1 MRVEEYTMEDSIKD
15 LAGMTVRSV
24 KREGVKAT
32 AKKVYSY
39 IRYGKRRVE
48 QRGGLKWL
56 YADVLFING
65 CYLPHPSRYRV
76 SHQREQLLAKNIVTS
91 EIFYTDLTLDLVK
104 RYRLFIFYRCPYTD
118 TVGEFIE
125 LAKKYHKHV
134 LFDMDDLLIDE
145 SYTRTID
152 YIKTLP
158 QSEQDIYY
166 DGIRLMQ
173 KTLKLCE
180 GAITTT
186 EAMAAEL
193 KKFVPEVY
201 INRNLASDRMVQLS
215 EEAYEMK
222 QIAEPHSTIDIG
234 YFSGNITHNQ
244 DFEMILPAIIKL
256 MENYANV
263 RLCLVGEIT
272 LPGELKQ
279 FEERVVINKRV
290 NWEQL
295 PELIA
300 SVDIN
305 IAPLVDTLFNRAKS
319 ENKWVEAALVRVPT
333 VASDTGAFA
342 RMIQDGKTGIL
353 CENTES
359 AWFVGM
365 ESLVKDI
372 NYRKQIAQNAYQY
385 VIENCTT
392 IVKSAEFAE
401 YIKMWFTPNIFMV
414 LPQTQ
419 IAGGVLVAL
428 RHCIFLMKNGYD
440 VTVLNEGNADT
451 KELISFEGNSIPM
464 LNKSEVKIFGSIDT
478 AVGTLWTTMDFVTTY
493 GNIKNRIYFVQNYET
508 NFYKAGEYF
517 KVKAEQTYLP
527 VVNNVKFITISK
539 WCENWLRDK
548 YHHESLYAPN
558 GIDVKKFSP
567 RKRMFDSKIR
577 ILIEGNSNDDYKNVD
592 ESFQI
597 VDRLDKDKFEIWY
610 MSYQGKPKSKYYV
623 DKFLHQV
630 PYEKVPDVYRQCD
643 ILIKTSILES
653 FSYPPLEMMA
663 TGGYVVVV
671 PNGGNI
677 EYLVDGENCMMYP
690 QGDIE
695 KALQCIERLVNDSA
709 LRDNLYQRGL
719 ETAKARDWSTIE
731 EEIVRLYQ

>member
-1 MRVEEYTMEDSIKD
+1 MEDSIKD

>member
-193 KKFVPEVY
+193 KKFVPEAY

-215 EEAYEMK
+215 EEAYLKRQME
-222 QIAEPHSTIDIG
+222 EPHNTIDIG
-234 YFSGNITHNQ
+234 YFSGNITHDQ
-244 DFEMILPAIIKL
+244 DFELILPAITKL
-256 MENYANV
+256 MESYANV
-263 RLCLVGEIT
+263 RLCLAGEIT
-272 LPGELKQ
+272 LPEKLKQ
-279 FEERVVINKRV
+279 YEERVVINKLV
-290 NWEQL
+290 NWEKL

>member
-193 KKFVPEVY
+193 KKFVPEAY

-215 EEAYEMK
+215 EEAYLKRQME
-222 QIAEPHSTIDIG
+222 EPHNTIDIG
-234 YFSGNITHNQ
+234 YFSGNITHDQ
-244 DFEMILPAIIKL
+244 DFELILPAITKL
-256 MENYANV
+256 MESYANV
-263 RLCLVGEIT
+263 RLCLAGEIT
-272 LPGELKQ
+272 LPEKLKQ
-279 FEERVVINKRV
+279 YEERVVINKLV
-290 NWEQL
+290 NWEKL

-567 RKRMFDSKIR
+567 RKRMFESKIR

>member
-1 MRVEEYTMEDSIKD
+1 MEDSIKD

-193 KKFVPEVY
+193 KKFVPEAY

-215 EEAYEMK
+215 EEAYLKRQME
-222 QIAEPHSTIDIG
+222 EPHNTIDIG
-234 YFSGNITHNQ
+234 YFSGNITHDQ
-244 DFEMILPAIIKL
+244 DFELILPAITKL
-256 MENYANV
+256 MESYANV
-263 RLCLVGEIT
+263 RLCLAGEIT
-272 LPGELKQ
+272 LPEKLKQ
-279 FEERVVINKRV
+279 YEERVVINKLV
-290 NWEQL
+290 NWEKL

>member
-1 MRVEEYTMEDSIKD
+1 MEDSIKD

-39 IRYGKRRVE
+39 IRYGKKRVE
-48 QRGGLKWL
+48 KRGGLKWL
-56 YADVLFING
+56 YADVLYING
-65 CYLPHPSRYRV
+65 CYLPSPLRYRV
-76 SHQREQLLAKNIVTS
+76 AHQREQLLAKNIVTS
-91 EIFYTDLTLDLVK
+91 EIFYTDLILDLVK
-104 RYRLFIFYRCPYTD
+104 RYRMFIFYRCPYTD
-118 TVGEFIE
+118 MIGEFIE

-134 LFDMDDLLIDE
+134 LFDIDDLLIDE
-145 SYTRTID
+145 SYTKTID
-152 YIKTLP
+152 HIKTLS
-158 QSEQDIYY
+158 QSEQDLYY
-166 DGIRLMQ
+166 NGIRLMQ
-173 KTLKLCE
+173 QTLNLCE

-186 EAMAAEL
+186 EAMADEL

-256 MENYANV
+256 MDNYANV
-263 RLCLVGEIT
+263 RLCLVGDIT

-279 FEERVVINKRV
+279 FEERVIINKRV

-401 YIKMWFTPNIFMV
+401 YIKKWFTPNIFMV